1 MLKARALP
9 DPQAAQAQSRWG
21 QDELAL
27 VLGWGTWVG
36 DRSCPVILTGSLCT
50 GKLSCHD
57 PGERCDSHQGPHM
70 QERRCALWNR
80 KGQERLSASSRAED
94 AGHQHPPGL
103 SLSMG
108 QAAVSFSVE
117 DTGSP
122 GTLGAR
128 ILPVSELF
136 FDVDPYPAFRT
147 SVWRNGSDL
156 KALSC
161 SEGPGEPAG
170 GPPPPLT
177 CREMRSTSHSSS
189 HSWATADMATTVATR
204 MATSPI
210 CRGRATRR
218 SGGARARTA
227 QGSPV
232 CGGGREE
239 VQRQREGPSHGWGE
253 WGVRERPT

>member
-1 MLKARALP
+1 M
-9 DPQAAQAQSRWG
+9 
-21 QDELAL
+21 
-27 VLGWGTWVG
+27 G
-36 DRSCPVILTGSLCT
+36 DRSCPVILTGPLCT

-70 QERRCALWNR
+70 QERRCALRNR
-80 KGQERLSASSRAED
+80 KGQERLSAPSRAED
-94 AGHQHPPGL
+94 ADHQHPPSL
-103 SLSMG
+103 SLSVG
-108 QAAVSFSVE
+108 QTAVSIF
-117 DTGSP
+117 P
-122 GTLGAR
+122 RRTLGVQGPWV
-128 ILPVSELF
+128 LESSLSLSCSVMWTLT
-136 FDVDPYPAFRT
+136 PAFRT

-170 GPPPPLT
+170 RLPPPLT

-218 SGGARARTA
+218 SGGARAWTA

-232 CGGGREE
+232 CGGGREQ
-239 VQRQREGPSHGWGE
+239 VQRQREGPRHGWGE
-253 WGVRERPT
+253 WGVQERPT

>member
-1 MLKARALP
+1 MLCPWVQEGTRETVSSQPCP
-9 DPQAAQAQSRWG
+9 DP
-21 QDELAL
+21 
-27 VLGWGTWVG
+27 
-36 DRSCPVILTGSLCT
+36 
-50 GKLSCHD
+50 
-57 PGERCDSHQGPHM
+57 
-70 QERRCALWNR
+70 
-80 KGQERLSASSRAED
+80 ASSRPISIRGAGSGLYFSAED
-94 AGHQHPPGL
+94 
-103 SLSMG
+103 
-108 QAAVSFSVE
+108 
-117 DTGSP
+117 T

-136 FDVDPYPAFRT
+136 CDVDPYPAFWT

-161 SEGPGEPAG
+161 SEGPGEPAS

-210 CRGRATRR
+210 YRGRATRR
-218 SGGARARTA
+218 SGGARAWTA

-232 CGGGREE
+232 CGGGRAE
-239 VQRQREGPSHGWGE
+239 VERQREGPRHGWGE
-253 WGVRERPT
+253 WGVRERPTWQGSERRRQEEAGGRARRRRDRRVERRQVGWAGDMAPGLRVWRGKTLSKRGLPVPSRSHSRPCPPSQPPFTLRDG